1 MDSSLITFSLIAA
14 IIFTAI
20 YGFGFH
26 SGPRSA
32 LVIFFSVI
40 FSSVWAAGLWLRPVG
55 PMFMGVFWLPLIAV
69 ALIFS
74 VLLAFGIGGISY
86 KSKDPQAVSP
96 TPLVVFFW
104 VLAVFLIVA
113 IITGYL
119 VR

>member
-1 MDSSLITFSLIAA
+1 
-14 IIFTAI
+14 
-20 YGFGFH
+20 
-26 SGPRSA
+26 
-32 LVIFFSVI
+32 
-40 FSSVWAAGLWLRPVG
+40 
-55 PMFMGVFWLPLIAV
+55 MFMGVFWLPLIAV

-86 KSKDPQAVSP
+86 KGKDPQAVSP